1 MVKESGLKER
11 DIQTLLISELKK
23 QGIECRRVQ
32 WQGRDGAPDLL
43 VFVNGGVWIETKA
56 PGQKVRA
63 NQAREHQ
70 KMRDADMRILIID
83 SIGDVHRFTLELLK

>member
-1 MVKESGLKER
+1 MANEKALKER

-43 VFVNGGVWIETKA
+43 AFVAGGVWIETKA
-56 PGQKVRA
+56 PGKKVRP
-63 NQAREHQ
+63 NQALEHF
-70 KMRDADMRILIID
+70 KMRECGMHVVVID
-83 SIGDVHRFTLELLK
+83 SVEDVHRFTLEVLK